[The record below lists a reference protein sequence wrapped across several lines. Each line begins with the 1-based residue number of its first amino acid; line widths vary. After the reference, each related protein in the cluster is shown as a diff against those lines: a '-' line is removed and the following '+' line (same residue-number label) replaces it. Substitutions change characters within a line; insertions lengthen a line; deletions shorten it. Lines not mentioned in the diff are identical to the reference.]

1 MPNIRSTKVLLDL
14 LKKKT
19 VVELKDIRTSLGEVS
34 SMTAFRYLKKIPYR
48 RSYNHNGRY
57 YCLHEP
63 SRYDSLGFFY
73 WKGMHFSIDGS
84 LRSTVRRL
92 VYESAA
98 GFTHGELHELLKVRV
113 HNTLLDLLRKKEIE
127 REQLVRVYVY
137 LHADLAV
144 RNSQLE
150 RRREQIASQEAA
162 EEITDHIVI
171 QVLLTLILH
180 PGSRAADVVRY
191 LHGHSP
197 PIGMQHVVAVF
208 DRYDIESIGKKRG
221 HSIC

>member
-73 WKGMHFSIDGS
+73 WKGMHFSMTAASGAQFDDWFMSLLPVSRTGS
-84 LRSTVRRL
+84 ST
-92 VYESAA
+92 S
-98 GFTHGELHELLKVRV
+98 F
-113 HNTLLDLLRKKEIE
+113 
-127 REQLVRVYVY
+127 
-137 LHADLAV
+137 
-144 RNSQLE
+144 
-150 RRREQIASQEAA
+150 
-162 EEITDHIVI
+162 
-171 QVLLTLILH
+171 
-180 PGSRAADVVRY
+180 
-191 LHGHSP
+191 
-197 PIGMQHVVAVF
+197 
-208 DRYDIESIGKKRG
+208 
-221 HSIC
+221 